1 MERGRFVVVE
11 GIDGSGSTTQAK
23 YLCEYLKTKGRE
35 CYLTAEPSTGPI
47 GETIR
52 KFLRE
57 KEEKLQL
64 LSHILALSFS
74 ADRLYHYEYEILPRL
89 EKNIDV
95 ISDRYV
101 LSSLVYQGLD
111 LPQGWVKEINRY
123 APNPNLTILI
133 DAPEEIASE
142 RRLKRSSEPEIFDKS
157 DLQIQLRNRYLQLAF
172 TAQAIV
178 IDGSSDVQVVSD
190 RMIEAVKQVLDLYA

>member
-1 MERGRFVVVE
+1 MERGRFIVVE

-23 YLCEYLKTKGRE
+23 YLCDYLKAKGRE
-35 CYLTAEPSTGPI
+35 CYFTAEPSTGPV
-47 GETIR
+47 GKVIR
-52 KFLRE
+52 QFLRE
-57 KEEKLQL
+57 KGEKPQL

-123 APNPNLTILI
+123 APNPNLTVLI

-142 RRLKRSSEPEIFDKS
+142 RRLKRGSEPEIFDKS

-178 IDGSSDVQVVSD
+178 VDGSSDAQIVSD
-190 RMIEAVKQVLDLYA
+190 RMIEAIKQVLDF